1 MQAHL
6 TELTK
11 FIGAN
16 VRARTS
22 VSTRRCDEARATA
35 ARRWPLSHL
44 LSLDG
49 YCRSDRQHIQ

>member
-6 TELTK
+6 AQLTK

-16 VRARTS
+16 IRARTS
-22 VSTRRCDEARATA
+22 VSTRWCDKAGTTA

-49 YCRSDRQHIQ
+49 YCRSDRQHI